1 RPTGPS
7 DMDINAETTQFYR
20 LLGLCIAQWSH
31 VEDALFTNF
40 WIAISEKW
48 ESNIPAQAAF
58 YAIQSPEGKIRMT
71 DSAVKFRL
79 LMGMSDSL
87 DDRRRKFVALWDK
100 ICANA
105 NQKRNRRNLLAHF
118 QVLTHHDN
126 IPGKRVQLR
135 APLFNP
141 NVLLQSSQRYWH
153 CAELD
158 ATQKSFGKLWHDLVA
173 FSEGFA
179 ELLGQHTGPLLRADD
194 LTNMLRELG
203 DLTYEG
209 PGLPADGG
217 EANGV
222 TEPRE
227 EPKTSM

>member
-1 RPTGPS
+1 
-7 DMDINAETTQFYR
+7 MDINEETTEFYR

-40 WIAISEKW
+40 RIAISEGQ
-48 ESNIPAQAAF
+48 SNLPAQAAF
-58 YAIQSPEGKIRMT
+58 YAIQSPEGKLRMT

-79 LMGMSDSL
+79 LMGISDSK

-105 NQKRNRRNLLAHF
+105 NQKRKRRNLLAHF
-118 QVLTHHDN
+118 QVLNTTTN
-126 IPGKRVQLR
+126 IPGKRLQLR

-141 NVLLQSSQRYWH
+141 NVLFQPRQRYWH

-158 ATQKSFGKLWHDLVA
+158 ATGSSFGKLWDDLEV

-179 ELLGQHTGPLLRADD
+179 ELLGHRTGTLPRADD
-194 LTNMLRELG
+194 LANMFRELG

-209 PGLPADGG
+209 PGLTADGG
-217 EANGV
+217 
-222 TEPRE
+222 EPRE
-227 EPKTSM
+227 EPKTST